1 MEPEEVLRR
10 HLELCREVHKLLIE
24 ENSWL
29 KKTQS
34 LPSEAILARKQ
45 EVLPMLD
52 QSLAALK
59 KLQPDQFSPFGDCK
73 ELVNASH
80 AKLMQIFYLDRENE
94 DLLQKIAEPPADRA
108 QFTRFAKPDEID
120 EFHGVED
127 APAGEQSAASAPP
140 AAQPTEPGPPSDDE
154 PPPPPLPPADPPGGR
169 LV

>member
-10 HLELCREVHKLLIE
+10 HLELCGEVHKLLIE

-29 KKTQS
+29 KKNQA
-34 LPSEAILARKQ
+34 LPSENILTRKQ

-59 KLQPDQFSPFGDCK
+59 KLQPEQFSPFGDCK

-108 QFTRFAKPDEID
+108 QFTRFAEPDEID

-127 APAGEQSAASAPP
+127 APAGEQPATTDSAA
-140 AAQPTEPGPPSDDE
+140 E
-154 PPPPPLPPADPPGGR
+154 PPEATRLDEEPPPLPPADPPGGR
-169 LV
+169 LA